1 MFFTCRECELQHLHI
16 STREMNSSC
25 SQQAVLICG
34 IELKVLSMSQNCGGN
49 NCRLY
54 HNRPSIFYASWRLDI
69 DKLLYSAD
77 SSEHT
82 SDWRQYQFRGKRP
95 SDSHRLMHPPD
106 FFLHPLFHSSPPT
119 RSLVKVRLKWKL
131 FIFCNFAISDSWY
144 LH

>member
-1 MFFTCRECELQHLHI
+1 MFFTGRECELQHLHI

-82 SDWRQYQFRGKRP
+82 SD
-95 SDSHRLMHPPD
+95 
-106 FFLHPLFHSSPPT
+106 
-119 RSLVKVRLKWKL
+119 
-131 FIFCNFAISDSWY
+131 
-144 LH
+144 